1 MKEKMGKKGKK
12 PSSSSPKSQKSKA
25 AVDETAPSQKTKAVT
40 EVDLFNSPSSSGSK
54 AK

>member
-1 MKEKMGKKGKK
+1 MKGKMGKKGKK